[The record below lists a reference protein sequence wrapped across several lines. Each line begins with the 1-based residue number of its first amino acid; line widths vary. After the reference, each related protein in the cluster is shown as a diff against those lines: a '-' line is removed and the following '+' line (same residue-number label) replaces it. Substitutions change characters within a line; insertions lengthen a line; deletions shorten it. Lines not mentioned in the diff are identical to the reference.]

1 MVAVTGEC
9 IFGGTNKE
17 CKSFAFVYFGA
28 DRVLL
33 NCCKRCCLLLDMLP
47 LTPRHITS
55 CDNLPH
61 WIDTG
66 CALIYCAYRICRGN
80 RMGGVGTFMQ
90 PYFYRLR
97 LTCLLV
103 VLVSLILEPYA
114 VMAETPARADKT
126 KAPNVLMLDVIEVGG
141 DGGEQQ
147 PNGLEKLNTP
157 ALGVSVEADQIEAVN
172 TVNAED
178 TIRYAPNLIVR
189 KRYIGDANATLSF
202 RNTHTT
208 QTPRAL
214 VTVDG
219 FLISDFLGAGYD
231 TAPKWAVLGPD
242 DIERAEIIYGPT
254 SARYSGNS
262 LGGVLRLETRDI
274 TERAAHINVQTFVQN
289 FDYYATN
296 ERLLGYAVD
305 GQVDLPLGDAG
316 GIALAYRHFDN
327 DGQPQQWRTASENS
341 PFVDQATVDNG
352 LGFPMRIAAQDSV
365 VDSSE
370 DNFRLHGKVRLNN
383 NWTARGLAALLLDR
397 DGMQRPKSFLR
408 DDKGLPTFVGIP
420 GVTRG
425 ISESTELLT
434 GLGLA
439 GELAGWHTDLAIS
452 HFALLDGRDRQS
464 NSVDVDTGII
474 PDAGLVTDNDAR
486 WSDVELIAERGFGRH
501 GIATGLSYAN
511 YHGKAR
517 TSITDDYIQ
526 ASNLVRRNASGGQT
540 ALFGMFVEDAIA
552 LPARFEL
559 TLGLRYE
566 RWRASGGFLVDGS
579 TDVRYPARTRDAF
592 SPKAALAFKP
602 DALTKIVFSVAQATR
617 FPTIGELYQ
626 ASLISFGPNV
636 GDIDLNGFNPDL
648 DPERGVD
655 FQLTGSRSFGKV
667 SVTLSGYRQ
676 KVRNTL
682 FSQTL
687 LVPDSIGSQATVS
700 ESLVTNI
707 GVVDS
712 WGADIIVTASD
723 LFIEGLDFDGNVSWN
738 DPKITK
744 NDLNPDLV
752 GNRFPRVPKWR
763 GNVSLRYAA
772 TQYLDVATNLRY
784 QNTPERN
791 LENTS
796 NSRCETFFCVSA
808 FSFVD
813 IKTTWHLKSVDLDF
827 GVDNVF
833 DENAFVFHPYPGRTF
848 VAGLRWTGDF

>member
-1 MVAVTGEC
+1 MLLC
-9 IFGGTNKE
+9 FYR
-17 CKSFAFVYFGA
+17 F
-28 DRVLL
+28 RL
-33 NCCKRCCLLLDMLP
+33 NCLSVALVCLTLGP
-47 LTPRHITS
+47 
-55 CDNLPH
+55 
-61 WIDTG
+61 
-66 CALIYCAYRICRGN
+66 
-80 RMGGVGTFMQ
+80 V
-90 PYFYRLR
+90 
-97 LTCLLV
+97 
-103 VLVSLILEPYA
+103 A
-114 VMAETPARADKT
+114 VMAETPAPSDTTNTSDA
-126 KAPNVLMLDVIEVGG
+126 LMLDVIEVGG
-141 DGGEQQ
+141 EGGGERRRR
-147 PNGLEKLNTP
+147 NGLEKLDTP
-157 ALGVSVEADQIEAVN
+157 ALGVSVEADQIGAVN
-172 TVNAED
+172 AVNAED

-219 FLISDFLGAGYD
+219 FLISDFLGADFD

-274 TERAAHINVQTFVQN
+274 TARAVHVNVQTFVQQ
-289 FDYYATN
+289 FDYYATD
-296 ERLLGYAVD
+296 ERLFGYAVD

-327 DGQPQQWRTASENS
+327 DGQPQQWRTATAGS

-370 DNFRLHGKVRLNN
+370 DNFRLHGKLRLNDS
-383 NWTARGLAALLLDR
+383 WTARVLGALLFNR
-397 DGMQRPKSFLR
+397 DGKQRPKSFLQDANGR
-408 DDKGLPTFVGIP
+408 PTFIGVP

-434 GLGLA
+434 GVGLA
-439 GELAGWHTDLAIS
+439 GKLAGWRTDLAIS
-452 HFALLDGRDRQS
+452 HFTLLDDRERES
-464 NSVDVDTGII
+464 NAADVDTGII
-474 PDAGLVTDNDAR
+474 PNAGLVTDENAR
-486 WSDVELIAERGFGRH
+486 WSNVEAIAERNFGRH
-501 GIATGLSYAN
+501 GIATGLSYTN
-511 YHGKAR
+511 YHGRAR
-517 TSITDDYIQ
+517 TSTTDDYIR
-526 ASNLVRRNASGGQT
+526 ASNRMRRNASGGQT
-540 ALFGMFVEDAIA
+540 ALFGVFVEDAIL

-566 RWRASGGFLVDGS
+566 HWRASDGFLSDSGN
-579 TDVRYPARTRDAF
+579 DVRYPSRTRDAF
-592 SPKAALAFKP
+592 SPKAALTFKP
-602 DALTKIVFSVAQATR
+602 DMLTKIVFSAAQATR

-648 DPERGVD
+648 EPERGAD
-655 FQLTGSRSFGKV
+655 FQLTGLRSFGKV
-667 SVTLSGYRQ
+667 KVTLSGYRQ

-687 LVPDSIGSQATVS
+687 LVPDGADSQATVS

-707 GVVDS
+707 GAVDT
-712 WGADIIVTASD
+712 WGADLIVSTSD
-723 LFIEGLDFDGNVSWN
+723 LFIKGLDFDGNVSWN
-738 DPKITK
+738 DPEITK

-763 GNVSLRYAA
+763 ANVSLRYAA

-784 QNTPERN
+784 QSTPERN

-796 NSRCETFFCVSA
+796 NSRCETFFCVSS

-813 IKTTWHLKSVDLDF
+813 LKTTWHLGSLDLDF

-833 DENAFVFHPYPGRTF
+833 DQNAFVFHPYPGRTF
-848 VAGLRWTGDF
+848 IAGLRWTGDF